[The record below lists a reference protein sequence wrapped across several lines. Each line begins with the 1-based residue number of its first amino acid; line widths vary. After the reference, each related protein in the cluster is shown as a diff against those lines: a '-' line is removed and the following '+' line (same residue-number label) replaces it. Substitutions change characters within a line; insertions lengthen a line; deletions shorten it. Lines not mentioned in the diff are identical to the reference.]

1 MKVEGECGSKNRYAV
16 RRVQCALA
24 RIRTVARHLP
34 TCSEKDDR
42 RTFQGQ
48 PSVKLKPLHF
58 GAARAAKHQS
68 GQGEVLERQSL
79 VRSQMLLRA
88 QLDLHTPPSQR
99 NAWAQAVPQNRLMVH
114 LRFARWWRGGCCTAT
129 APAKQLA
136 AQHSSSHSDVS
147 RTSGFCH
154 AASPKAHAVG
164 GRTCNG
170 GCKRT
175 QHHSHSRIRRSA
187 QERSLSL
194 LVSLS
199 LFPCVSLYLSLS
211 VFLSVSLSVCLSLS
225 LCLPLALCASRSR
238 LVLVSSVRCP
248 CGVPS
253 VPFCA
258 PLCVPFFLCVCVPS
272 FVL

>member
-1 MKVEGECGSKNRYAV
+1 
-16 RRVQCALA
+16 
-24 RIRTVARHLP
+24 
-34 TCSEKDDR
+34 
-42 RTFQGQ
+42 
-48 PSVKLKPLHF
+48 
-58 GAARAAKHQS
+58 
-68 GQGEVLERQSL
+68 
-79 VRSQMLLRA
+79 MLLRA

-99 NAWAQAVPQNRLMVH
+99 NAWAQAVPQNRVMVH

-129 APAKQLA
+129 PPAPAKQLA
-136 AQHSSSHSDVS
+136 AQHSSSHSAVS
-147 RTSGFCH
+147 RTSGGCH

-199 LFPCVSLYLSLS
+199 LSLCLSLSLS
-211 VFLSVSLSVCLSLS
+211 VCVSVCVSVCLS

-238 LVLVSSVRCP
+238 LVLESSVRCP
-248 CGVPS
+248 CAVPS

-258 PLCVPFFLCVCVPS
+258 PLCVPFFCVSACRVPSCDVHVNTCWFRARRLDLALCVVS
-272 FVL
+272 A